1 MNRRAFLSTSSAL
14 LSCAALPA
22 WAVAAAPRLLI
33 LIELRGGN
41 DGLNTVIPID
51 DGAYFDLR
59 PRLAFK
65 PDAVVRFEGAPAL
78 HPSLAPLEPLWRD
91 GQMAILQGVGYPEP
105 NLSHFRSIEI
115 WDTASDSQQFLHT
128 GWLTRTVDKQS
139 AFASQSADGVVIGAA
154 DLGPLAGGARAVALN
169 DPARFARQAR
179 LASADG
185 VAARGALAQAA
196 VGRRIDHSGTI
207 RRWDVEEEVLPYEP
221 LLDWGYLGTGRHPD
235 AARKLL
241 SIVPEF
247 GCPYQED
254 ALVLPQFAGVE
265 AQESPS
271 ALLKHLDLS
280 PRAVD
285 AMRPFLA
292 NTGGCSFCVFRFQD
306 YTLLDVER
314 TVDLLLT
321 QVRHLQARVGASGF
335 SLQTE
340 NPFRILRPFL
350 TRLGSEGIA
359 VERLAI
365 RTIAT
370 ILLAKADEF
379 RRALAIA
386 RTHGVQIVLQQ
397 IGFENFDQE
406 HLDLFNKGISVAE
419 NRRAARLLGELKAE
433 FGDVIEPFSG
443 HGLILFDP
451 WTTLES
457 LARNVAAIEA
467 DAPYLLPAI
476 GLQSKLVFY
485 DPFNPI
491 FRRARNDGLVIPS
504 PHDYGWDFRFAD
516 TRTADFVQMCLA
528 LERHLVKRLGFRAGD
543 EQLSSRG
550 YRRLENELFRRALD
564 RYRQDDGNPEGLR
577 AGFYELA
584 GWIDGEVARAAAG

>member
-1 MNRRAFLSTSSAL
+1 MTLMPLRIGFFQFELSHPNNAPHIGMCLIAPDLARDGHELEAYLVGARSVPELIQLIERRGYDLVGLDSIFPIDVVNLLKDTFPDLPLVVGGVNALALFLSS
-14 LSCAALPA
+14 
-22 WAVAAAPRLLI
+22 
-33 LIELRGGN
+33 
-41 DGLNTVIPID
+41 
-51 DGAYFDLR
+51 
-59 PRLAFK
+59 
-65 PDAVVRFEGAPAL
+65 
-78 HPSLAPLEPLWRD
+78 
-91 GQMAILQGVGYPEP
+91 
-105 NLSHFRSIEI
+105 
-115 WDTASDSQQFLHT
+115 
-128 GWLTRTVDKQS
+128 
-139 AFASQSADGVVIGAA
+139 AA
-154 DLGPLAGGARAVALN
+154 DLAVVGPGRRAIRALAGAMAGAGEGALPRWPL
-169 DPARFARQAR
+169 DPEALRPIPNLFFR
-179 LASADG
+179 LGRHEPGGSG
-185 VAARGALAQAA
+185 SPSEPAARGALAKAA
-196 VGRRIDHSGTI
+196 VGRGIDHSGTI

-221 LLDWGYLGTGRHPD
+221 LLEWGYLGTGRHPE

-271 ALLKHLDLS
+271 ALLAHLDLS

-321 QVRHLQARVGASGF
+321 QVRHLQARVGARGF

-350 TRLGSEGIA
+350 TRLASESVP

-379 RRALAIA
+379 RRALTIA

-406 HLDLFNKGISVAE
+406 HLDLFNKGITVAE

-433 FGDVIEPFSG
+433 FGDTIEPFSG

-491 FRRARNDGLVIPS
+491 FRRARNDGLVVPS

-516 TRTADFVQMCLA
+516 TRTTDFVQMCLA
-528 LERHLVKRLGFRAGD
+528 LERHLVKRLGYRASD

-550 YRRLENELFRRALD
+550 YRQIKNELFRRALD
-564 RYRQDDGNPEGLR
+564 RYRQDDGNPAGQR
-577 AGFYELA
+577 AGFFELA
-584 GWIDGEVARAAAG
+584 GWIDGEVAKAGAG